1 MKFKKLEIEGFGP
14 FKSKQT
20 IDFSDFAKQ
29 GQGLFLIEGKT
40 GAGKSSI
47 LDAITYALYNFTAR
61 WEAVKANDKHKS
73 VRSRFCDP
81 ADPTKV
87 TLEFSI
93 DSGALERKFRIERSI
108 PGLDKNGEERKQK
121 VTLEE
126 LFDDR
131 PPQGL
136 AAQPEAVGREVVKL
150 IGLTGSEF
158 LQVVLLAQGKFEA
171 FLAADTD
178 KRLELLRKLFNT
190 NRFQRIQKKVED
202 RAKLIKEEL
211 ASEKNALNTLITG
224 LSQSLEIAAPENDAS
239 LDWLNSLAVTYGD
252 ALVDKKE
259 ISENAREALAKATKE
274 VAVSSTKQ
282 EFEELK
288 ARKTGLDKDLKK
300 QEASE
305 LRLTLAEKAGRVEG
319 LYGAFIDSDA
329 ALEQADRKLAEFEGV
344 FSLPKD
350 TAKLRELLTESTKTL
365 ADLEALIPAEAGLE
379 GMRQRLMEFEAE
391 LESLSQTLLET
402 ETSLNLLTS
411 ERHLLKSSVA
421 DLELKRT
428 ARDNSEN
435 TLRKFGEYES
445 IQTDLEQARN
455 EHKEKLERVTSYS
468 YVHAKIQLSYL
479 SNQAVALA
487 SSLVEGEE
495 CRVCGSTEHPNK
507 ATASIDHGTV
517 TQLEFETSLDA
528 LQQFRDA
535 ESAAK
540 AKVDE
545 ITVNLEPLEVLFGKK
560 DRLTLSTKAEKAEAE
575 FQKALSGSTRRT
587 EIDEQLAP
595 DSEFMNQLG
604 RNRIRESF
612 LKQESNAF
620 RERITDQEKVLRN
633 NLGGFDSI
641 QAHHA
646 SVESKIVEI
655 NEISQLVLDKTSATH
670 TFDKSKIKFEAKRNE
685 EGFIS
690 TEKFA
695 EVRLPKNE
703 FDLLSEEVLKYKRD
717 VTEVD
722 SLLAQDRFKSLP
734 SKSLPLEQAEEL
746 ARQADLLSVKAQGD
760 YAIAEDHSG
769 QISRC
774 REAVQKILPKIG
786 KKQSEYET
794 HQRLALTLNG
804 QNPPNTMQM
813 SLETYFAAAELE
825 SILGAANGHLSTMDA
840 GKKIEL
846 VHSDKALKRSGQTG
860 LGVNILDKDSQTIG
874 YTETLSGGEKFQVSL
889 AIALGLAQVVSERS
903 GAVRID
909 TLFVDEG
916 FGTLD
921 EDVLRQAMLT
931 LRGLNNGG
939 RTIGLISHVAE
950 MKEISAKLH
959 VDKTP
964 HGPSTIRQSN

>member
-150 IGLTGSEF
+150 LGLTGSEF

-190 NRFQRIQKKVED
+190 NRFQRLQKKVED
-202 RAKLIKEEL
+202 RAKLIREEL

-224 LSQSLEIAAPENDAS
+224 LSQSLEIAAPENDTS

-305 LRLTLAEKAGRVEG
+305 LRLTLAARAGRVEG
-319 LYGAFIDSDA
+319 LYDAFIESGA
-329 ALEQADRKLAEFEGV
+329 ALELAGRNLAEFEGV

-350 TAKLRELLTESTKTL
+350 TAKLKELLTESTKTL
-365 ADLEALIPAEAGLE
+365 ADLEALIPAENGLE
-379 GMRQRLMEFEAE
+379 GMRQRLKGFEDE

-402 ETSLNLLTS
+402 DAYLNLLTS
-411 ERHLLKSSVA
+411 ERDLLKSSVA
-421 DLELKRT
+421 DFELKRT
-428 ARDNSEN
+428 DRDNAEN
-435 TLRKFGEYES
+435 TLQKFGEYES
-445 IQTDLEQARN
+445 IQTELEQARN
-455 EHKEKLERVTSYS
+455 EHKEKLERVTAYS

-487 SSLVEGEE
+487 STLVEGEE

-507 ATASIDHGTV
+507 ATASIEHGAV

-545 ITVNLEPLEVLFGKK
+545 ITVNLEPLEVLFGQK
-560 DRLTLSTKAEKAEAE
+560 DRLTLSTRAEKAEAD
-575 FQKALSGSTRRT
+575 FQKALSDSTRRT
-587 EIDEQLAP
+587 EIEEQLAP

-604 RNRIRESF
+604 QNRLRESF
-612 LKQESNAF
+612 LKQESNAL
-620 RERITDQEKVLRN
+620 RERISDQEAVLRN

-641 QAHHA
+641 QAHYA
-646 SVESKIVEI
+646 SVESKIVEL

-670 TFDKSKIKFEAKRNE
+670 TFDKSKIKYEAKRNE
-685 EGFIS
+685 EGFDS

-703 FDLLSEEVLKYKRD
+703 FDLLAEEVSKYKRD
-717 VTEVD
+717 VNEVD

-734 SKSLPLEQAEEL
+734 AQSLPLEQAEEL
-746 ARQADLLSVKAQGD
+746 ARQADSLSVKAQGD
-760 YAIAEDHSG
+760 YAIAKDHSG

-774 REAVQKILPKIG
+774 REAVQKIVPKIG

-794 HQRLALTLNG
+794 HQRLALTVNG